1 MAGTRK
7 GAKGD
12 AGRGAKAQGSSS
24 RAAKGPEARA
34 ARLREELAEHD
45 RRYYVEAAPSVSD
58 AAYDA
63 LFREL
68 KELEEAHPEV
78 VRPDSPTQRVGAPLP
93 EGRSFAKVPHEVP
106 MLSID
111 SLFEEEEVREFEER
125 ILRFLNL
132 ESGDELAW
140 SVEPKFDGVS
150 ASLVYEDGLLV
161 RGLTR
166 GDGRV
171 GEDVTANLKTV
182 RNLPL
187 ALTGDA
193 QRHPKLLEVR
203 GEVLIQRDAFEAF
216 NDARVAAG
224 ADPFANPRNA
234 TAGAIRRNDP
244 AEVARYPLEF
254 HTWSAPR
261 VEGADFASQR
271 ELNEALR
278 GWGLPFSDYA
288 DTVQGIDACLAYHDD
303 LEARRDEIPFDLDG
317 VVAKLDDLGLR
328 ERLGRTARAMRW
340 QYAHK
345 FAAREATSVLRA
357 IEVSVGANGRLT
369 PRAHVDPVPV
379 GGVTVTHATLH
390 NAEYVHALDLKIGDT
405 VFLRRAG
412 DVIPQI
418 MKVAQ
423 PAKGRAPKGWREGVP
438 EELLDAEGAPRD
450 GVSWEWKQAFD
461 APERCPSC
469 GTKAL
474 QEGKYWRCPN
484 TWGCRPQLLGRALR
498 LTGRG
503 GLEIDSLGEKQLAQ
517 LLDAGLIEGPAD
529 LFRLDREPGLRER
542 LVALERW
549 GEKSVDKLYE
559 QLESSRDAALPA
571 FLVSLAIP
579 EVGPQTARLLAT
591 HFHTFDAVR
600 AAGEDELQSID
611 GLGPEVTRSLL
622 EWFADERNQAVLA
635 RLFAGGVR
643 VREERGAD
651 AGGAFAGKTVVF
663 TGTLEALTRAEAKAM
678 AESLGAK
685 VAGSVSKKTDLVVAG
700 PGAGS
705 KLKKATDLGIEV
717 ISEEAWFER
726 VGK

>member
-1 MAGTRK
+1 MSPAT
-7 GAKGD
+7 
-12 AGRGAKAQGSSS
+12 KA
-24 RAAKGPEARA
+24 AAARA
-34 ARLREELAEHD
+34 RELQRELRHHCDL
-45 RRYYVEAAPSVSD
+45 YYVRSAPEISD
-58 AAYDA
+58 AEYDR
-63 LFREL
+63 LYREL
-68 KELEEAHPEV
+68 EALEAAHPELV
-78 VRPDSPTQRVGAPLP
+78 TPDSPTQRVGAPLP
-93 EGRSFAKVPHEVP
+93 EGAGFEKVEHAVP

-111 SLFEEEEVREFEER
+111 SLFTAEEVRDFEEKV
-125 ILRFLNL
+125 LRFLGL
-132 ESGDELAW
+132 ESGAELEW

-150 ASLVYEDGLLV
+150 SALIYEHGVLV
-161 RGLTR
+161 RGVTR

-171 GEDVTANLKTV
+171 GEDVTANLRTV

-187 ALTGDA
+187 VLDTSKRPAPA
-193 QRHPKLLEVR
+193 LLEVR
-203 GEVLIQRDAFEAF
+203 GEVLIALERFQRF
-216 NDARVAAG
+216 NHERVERG
-224 ADPFANPRNA
+224 LERLANPRNA
-234 TAGAIRRNDP
+234 TSGALRRNDP

-254 HTWSAPR
+254 HAYAAPR
-261 VEGADFASQR
+261 VSDYEFATQT
-271 ELNEALR
+271 ELNAALAA
-278 GWGLPFSDYA
+278 WGVPFSGYNRCV
-288 DTVQGIDACLAYHDD
+288 TGIDACLAYHDE
-303 LEARRDEIPFDLDG
+303 LEAGRDALAFEVDG
-317 VVAKLDDLGLR
+317 VVCKLNDLGLR

-340 QYAHK
+340 QFAHK
-345 FAAREATSVLRA
+345 FAPREATSTLRA
-357 IEVSVGANGRLT
+357 IEISVGANGRLT
-369 PRAHVDPVPV
+369 PRAHVDPVEV
-379 GGVTVTHATLH
+379 GGVTVRHTTLH
-390 NAEYVHALDLKIGDT
+390 NADHVASLGLRVGDR
-405 VFLRRAG
+405 VFLHRAG

-418 MKVAQ
+418 NGVAK
-423 PAKGRAPKGWREGVP
+423 PARGKAPAGWADEVP
-438 EELLDAEGAPRD
+438 AELLDERGRPRA
-450 GVSWEWKQAFD
+450 GVFWRWGEAFA
-461 APERCPSC
+461 APERCPAC
-469 GTKAL
+469 GAEAL

-549 GEKSVDKLYE
+549 GEKSVDKLFE

-663 TGTLEALTRAEAKAM
+663 TGTLEALTRAEAKHQVEAR
-678 AESLGAK
+678 GGK
-685 VAGSVSKKTDLVVAG
+685 VASSVSAKTDYLIVG
-700 PGAGS
+700 GKPGS
-705 KLKKATDLGIEV
+705 KARKAEELGVSVMLEPDFLALIG
-717 ISEEAWFER
+717 R
-726 VGK
+726 